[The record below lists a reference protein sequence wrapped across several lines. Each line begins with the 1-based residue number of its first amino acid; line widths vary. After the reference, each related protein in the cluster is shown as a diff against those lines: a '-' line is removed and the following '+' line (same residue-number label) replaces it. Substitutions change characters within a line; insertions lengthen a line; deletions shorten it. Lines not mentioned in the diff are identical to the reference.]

1 MEPPFNLFC
10 ITNREVEIEKQKR
23 QRDAMAAQAIN
34 ILREPLAD
42 TFLGRKHYDLIP
54 LPHEIET
61 E

>member
-1 MEPPFNLFC
+1 MEPSFSIFRVM
-10 ITNREVEIEKQKR
+10 TRELEIEKQR
-23 QRDAMAAQAIN
+23 RRHDAMAAQAIN